1 MKKLMMAGIVC
12 ALCVSASFPVLADEN
27 EDNSS
32 PNGMILSY
40 YQQPDYLVKIPSEA
54 TITFDSEINS
64 IGELEYQ
71 KGNLEPD
78 AYVTVS
84 LEKQSP
90 LEQEENN
97 TIPYTLYSGEKVF
110 ESVVYDEQTAIGT
123 KTPLAVHI
131 TKEAW
136 EAATGGDY
144 TATLT
149 FLISYT
155 NPHEGED
162 NE

>member
-12 ALCVSASFPVLADEN
+12 TLCVSASFPVLADEN

-90 LEQEENN
+90 LKDEGVDA
-97 TIPYTLYSGEKVF
+97 IPYTVYSGEEVF
-110 ESVVYDEQTAIGT
+110 EKVVYDEQTAIGT

-136 EAATGGDY
+136 EAAPSGDY